1 MKVVSL
7 VFSLL
12 VFMNFSAVAGADDIH
27 ILTPEAVKELIG
39 PHPAKGSAEEQR
51 EFDFLADLQRTR
63 TEEQCRL
70 AAEEESASLVTLF
83 ANKGGPLSRTE
94 ARILSVRFLQAY
106 ASAGINIYL
115 AKGLYERPR
124 PYDANPELTPCIDK
138 ESSSAYP
145 SGHTAFARMFARILS
160 RLYPERSAAIMK
172 RSDEVAYNRMIGGVH
187 HPSDIVAGKKLGD
200 AMAAMVDDEELMKMV
215 MQND

>member
-1 MKVVSL
+1 MKALSV

-12 VFMNFSAVAGADDIH
+12 VFMNFSAVAAADDIR
-27 ILTPEAVKELIG
+27 IFTPDTIKEMLG
-39 PHPAKGSAEEQR
+39 PHPAKGSAEERR
-51 EFDFLADLQRTR
+51 EFEILADYQRTR
-63 TEEQCRL
+63 TEEQCKL
-70 AAEEESASLVTLF
+70 AASEESANLVTLF
-83 ANKGGPLSRTE
+83 ANEGGPLSRTE

-115 AKGLYERPR
+115 AKSLYERPR

-145 SGHTAFARMFARILS
+145 SGHTALARMFARLLS
-160 RLYPERSAAIMK
+160 RMYPEREAALMK
-172 RSDEVAYNRMIGGVH
+172 RADDVAKNRVIGGVH

-200 AMAAMVDDEELMKMV
+200 AMATEVDDEELMKMV
-215 MQND
+215 MQNN